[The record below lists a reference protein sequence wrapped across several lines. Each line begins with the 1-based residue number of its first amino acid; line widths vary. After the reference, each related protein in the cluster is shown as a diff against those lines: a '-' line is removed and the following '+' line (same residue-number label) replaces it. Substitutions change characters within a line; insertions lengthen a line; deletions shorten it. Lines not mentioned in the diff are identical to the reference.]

1 MLHGS
6 RDRVVSIADK
16 EWLLARL
23 KAAYPER
30 LATLRVLEGGD
41 HCCTNH
47 ADVVRADMI
56 TFFNSTLG

>member
-1 MLHGS
+1 
-6 RDRVVSIADK
+6 VVSIAEK

-56 TFFNSTLG
+56 TFFSTSTLG